1 MPPKSAKPATNVTE
15 LPVAARPA
23 AAPAEEGAVAVV
35 KARAVLKKKDF
46 LDRVVARAGIRKSD
60 AKAGAEATLAAL
72 AAALAEGQEI
82 VLPPL
87 GKIKVVREKAAKSGR
102 QFVLRLAMPADAA
115 ATEALAEGDD

>member
-15 LPVAARPA
+15 LPVAARAA

-102 QFVLRLAMPADAA
+102 KFVLRLAMPAEAA
-115 ATEALAEGDD
+115 VTEALAEGDD